1 MGIVKVSITY
11 IQNNYPEVS
20 ITECNSNIIFEG
32 HFVIEARHGDFEI
45 HIAPRLRIQFPKNY
59 PKELPVTFD
68 IDNRITYDHKY
79 TDGSLCL
86 ATEIDMVSNL
96 HSSKCIGDY
105 IEGFLIPYFISYEY
119 WKKTGTDIFGDRAH
133 GRQGI
138 FETLRDFLE
147 MPTATDKELYFL
159 LTWAAKIQNIK
170 WLDKSTQKELS
181 KKYSGK
187 IIRLRTLG
195 IPFLRK
201 QAQMLSVP
209 L

>member
-1 MGIVKVSITY
+1 
-11 IQNNYPEVS
+11 
-20 ITECNSNIIFEG
+20 
-32 HFVIEARHGDFEI
+32 
-45 HIAPRLRIQFPKNY
+45 
-59 PKELPVTFD
+59 
-68 IDNRITYDHKY
+68 
-79 TDGSLCL
+79 
-86 ATEIDMVSNL
+86 
-96 HSSKCIGDY
+96 
-105 IEGFLIPYFISYEY
+105 
-119 WKKTGTDIFGDRAH
+119 
-133 GRQGI
+133 
-138 FETLRDFLE
+138 

-201 QAQMLSVP
+201 QVQMLSVP